1 MIRSA
6 ERGDEQAI
14 MELIHALALYEKA
27 PEEVVNTAHDL
38 GVHLFDEKI
47 CDAFVAEVDE
57 KIIGFALF
65 YTNYIYDIEFLEK
78 YVNYFNEKTLLQ
90 TQMLTAKF
98 CIIYILDMDI
108 DNGIEDSYL
117 FDIPYILSYQT
128 HITKEEIYEAYNK
141 YFKYNVFELYR
152 EKMNENKK

>member
-1 MIRSA
+1 MVRSA

-47 CDAFVAEVDE
+47 CDAFVAEVDK

-65 YTNYIYDIEFLEK
+65 YTNYSTWKGKCLYLEDFFVLPEFRG
-78 YVNYFNEKTLLQ
+78 
-90 TQMLTAKF
+90 A
-98 CIIYILDMDI
+98 
-108 DNGIEDSYL
+108 GIGSQL
-117 FDIPYILSYQT
+117 FDAVVSLAKQRGVKRMDWQVLDWNTPALNF
-128 HITKEEIYEAYNK
+128 YEKKKAHLDPEWINGRY
-141 YFKYNVFELYR
+141 YF
-152 EKMNENKK
+152 